1 MYMGTL
7 DYNIQIYTTEGD
19 MKRRPGNGIEGAMV
33 CTCLGSLL
41 CPLFYFLDGVS
52 YNQSVY
58 LCLLCPARVIKDS
71 VAM

>member
-41 CPLFYFLDGVS
+41 RPLFYLLDDVS
-52 YNQSVY
+52 YPHSVVG
-58 LCLLCPARVIKDS
+58 C
-71 VAM
+71 